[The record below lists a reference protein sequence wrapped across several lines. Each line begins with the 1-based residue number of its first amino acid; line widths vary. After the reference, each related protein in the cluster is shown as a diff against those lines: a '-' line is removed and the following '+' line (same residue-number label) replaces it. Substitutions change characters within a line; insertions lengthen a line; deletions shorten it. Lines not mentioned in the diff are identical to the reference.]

1 MNEFSK
7 KTGDYASLSLADI
20 KVLALTY
27 ELEVEVQGSDSHLN
41 TEPRKIVTEGATTKA
56 SRNQK
61 FNDPPEQVTRRLTLF
76 GVVCQSWNIFRN
88 TDVVKEW
95 EIYLQGSL

>member
-27 ELEVEVQGSDSHLN
+27 ELEVEVQGSSSHLN
-41 TEPRKIVTEGATTKA
+41 TEPRRIVTEGAATKA
-56 SRNQK
+56 TQREN
-61 FNDPPEQVTRRLTLF
+61 FNHPPEQVTTLAGPLSGYIP
-76 GVVCQSWNIFRN
+76 GVKCV
-88 TDVVKEW
+88 
-95 EIYLQGSL
+95 